1 MTRTYNDTM
10 FIDTFEHEYTWL
22 NGFMRNVRKFAEKTA
37 IIDPEKNASWTY
49 KALNESSN
57 QLANALLHCGV
68 QKNDVVMV
76 MLANSPEFCF
86 SYIGTRK
93 AGTILMPVNYSLGSR
108 ELSLLMEHNKPKAL
122 IYGSA
127 YKDTVTQ
134 AIKACSW
141 QCSVYVQVNSDST
154 NATVTEGHISYTD
167 FTKDESTENP
177 VLPFRPHIYDEVLR
191 LCTSGTTAL
200 AKSVPLNDINE
211 VLSAHDVIM
220 HYPMNKND
228 VTLNMTPWFHRGGCH
243 SGGVCPTFYAGAT
256 LVVMRKFNPGK
267 VLDYVQQHSVTFLTG
282 VPSNLDLLCMVQQIR
297 NCNLSSL
304 HGIVTMGSPLTKEK
318 CLKYMQTLTPN
329 IFNGYGTTETFWN
342 SFLSLYNLPEK
353 AGSAGSSCIDDEI
366 RIVKHFAE
374 RRAEPD
380 ELVQQDGT
388 STGEIIIRCP
398 EKTTYSYYENEEEQ
412 QKKFYKGWVYTGD
425 LGTWDS
431 DFTITITGRKDNM
444 LIIAGENVYPEQIEA
459 AACACPLIKDC
470 LVTGVED
477 ERRGQ
482 CIAAYIVPDRENKDF
497 SIQAVKDFCTA
508 SPDLSKYKVP
518 RYYAITDS
526 LPYNSTGKKDRI
538 AIKKQ
543 AAKDLK
549 DGILKRQ

>member
-108 ELSLLMEHNKPKAL
+108 ELSLLMEHNTPKAL

-267 VLDYVQQHSVTFLTG
+267 ALDYVQQHSVTFLTG

-342 SFLSLYNLPEK
+342 SFLSPYNLPEK

-380 ELVQQDGT
+380 ELVPQDGT

-459 AACACPLIKDC
+459 AACACPLIKDS